1 MGEKQPVQVIAVNY
15 EPGKRKIAFVRTTK
29 NHVFSVEQVRDMID
43 KGISVVTFDYNS
55 GIIATVTKR
64 DETGI
69 QSVRDD
75 TKENNLDKL
84 EEFDL

>member
-1 MGEKQPVQVIAVNY
+1 MGEKQPVQIQSVNY
-15 EPGKRKIAFVRTTK
+15 EPGTRKIAFVRTSK

-43 KGISVVTFDYNS
+43 KGISVVTYDYNS

-84 EEFDL
+84 EEFEL